1 MKTKTICIA
10 LASLLMCSCA
20 SNAQSWFDGKTIKE
34 SKNYVTKEI
43 KVNNFNKITVTGS
56 PTVVYTQR
64 SGKPEV
70 TVYTSDNIAEVL
82 DIHVTNGTLY
92 VGFKKG
98 VSVSYRKLDI
108 RVSSPDVNSLSVTGS
123 GEIQLA
129 NGLKTEDLAL
139 SVAGSGDLNGNH
151 IQCDGLKASVAGS
164 GDLDLNDIR
173 CATVKASV
181 AGSGDLVLKR
191 LACTS
196 VEASVAGSGDLVLD
210 GQAEEA
216 QYNVAGSGDLN
227 ASGLEAKSVN
237 ASVAGSGDITC
248 HATDYLKARTTGSG
262 SIGYKGKPKELD
274 LPKKNIYEL

>member
-43 KVNNFNKITVTGS
+43 KVDNFNKITVTGS

-82 DIHVTNGTLY
+82 DIHVKDGTLY

-108 RVSSPDVNSLSVTGS
+108 RVSSPGLNALSVTGS

-129 NGLKTEDLAL
+129 NGLKTEDLTL
-139 SVAGSGDLNGNH
+139 SVAGSGDLDGNH
-151 IQCDGLKASVAGS
+151 IQCDGLKATVAGS
-164 GDLDLNDIR
+164 GDLHFDDIR
-173 CATVKASV
+173 CATVKTSV
-181 AGSGDLVLKR
+181 AGSGDLVLKG
-191 LACTS
+191 LTCTS
-196 VEASVAGSGDLVLD
+196 VEASVAGSGDLVLG

-216 QYNVAGSGDLN
+216 QYSVAGSGDLT
-227 ASGLEAKSVN
+227 ASGLKVKSVN

>member
-1 MKTKTICIA
+1 MKAKTICIA
-10 LASLLMCSCA
+10 IASLLMCSCA
-20 SNAQSWFDGKTIKE
+20 SNAQGWFDGKTIKE

-43 KVNNFNKITVTGS
+43 KVSNFNKITVTGS

-70 TVYTSDNIAEVL
+70 SVYTSDNIAEVL
-82 DIHVTNGTLY
+82 DIHVKDGTLY

-108 RVSSPDVNSLSVTGS
+108 RVSSPGLNALNVTGS

-129 NGLKTEDLAL
+129 NGLKTEDLTL

-151 IQCDGLKASVAGS
+151 IQCDGLKASVTGS

-191 LACTS
+191 LASTS

-216 QYNVAGSGDLN
+216 QYSVAGSGDLN
-227 ASGLEAKSVN
+227 AFGLEAKSVN

-248 HATDYLKARTTGSG
+248 RATDYLKARTTGSG
-262 SIGYKGKPKELD
+262 SIGYKGNPKELD

>member
-43 KVNNFNKITVTGS
+43 KVDNFNKITVTGS

-98 VSVSYRKLDI
+98 ISVSYRKLDI

-129 NGLKTEDLAL
+129 NGLKTEDLTL

-191 LACTS
+191 LASTS

-216 QYNVAGSGDLN
+216 QYSVAGSGDLN

-262 SIGYKGKPKELD
+262 SIGYKGKPRELD

>member
-98 VSVSYRKLDI
+98 ISVSYRKLDI

-129 NGLKTEDLAL
+129 NGLKTEDLTL

-191 LACTS
+191 LASTS

-216 QYNVAGSGDLN
+216 QYSVAGSGDLN

-262 SIGYKGKPKELD
+262 SIGYKGKPRELD

>member
-10 LASLLMCSCA
+10 LSTLLMCSCA
-20 SNAQSWFDGKTIKE
+20 SNAQNWFDGKTIKE

-108 RVSSPDVNSLSVTGS
+108 RVSSP
-123 GEIQLA
+123 
-129 NGLKTEDLAL
+129 GL
-139 SVAGSGDLNGNH
+139 N
-151 IQCDGLKASVAGS
+151 
-164 GDLDLNDIR
+164 
-173 CATVKASV
+173 
-181 AGSGDLVLKR
+181 LVLKR
-191 LACTS
+191 LASTS

-216 QYNVAGSGDLN
+216 QYSVAGSGDLN
-227 ASGLEAKSVN
+227 AFGLEAKSVN

>member
-1 MKTKTICIA
+1 MKTKTICFTLGA
-10 LASLLMCSCA
+10 LLTCGAM
-20 SNAQSWFDGKTIKE
+20 NAQGWFGNKTIKE

-43 KVNNFNKITVTGS
+43 KVDNFDKIKVTGS
-56 PTVVYTQR
+56 PTVIYTQR
-64 SGKPEV
+64 DGKPEV

-129 NGLKTEDLAL
+129 NGLKTENLTL
-139 SVAGSGDLNGNH
+139 NVAGSGDLNGNG
-151 IQCDGLKASVAGS
+151 IQCNDLKASVAGS
-164 GDLDLNDIR
+164 GDLDFNDIR
-173 CATVKASV
+173 CTTVEASV
-181 AGSGDLVLKR
+181 AGSGDLVLNK
-191 LACTS
+191 LTCTS

-216 QYNVAGSGDLN
+216 QYSVAGSGDLN

-262 SIGYKGKPKELD
+262 SIGYKGKPRELD

>member
-43 KVNNFNKITVTGS
+43 KVDNFNKITVTGS
-56 PTVVYTQR
+56 PTVVYTPR

-98 VSVSYRKLDI
+98 ISVSYRKLDI

-129 NGLKTEDLAL
+129 NGLKTEDLTL

-191 LACTS
+191 LASTS

-216 QYNVAGSGDLN
+216 QYSVAGSGDLN

-262 SIGYKGKPKELD
+262 SIGYKGKPRELD